1 MTKVPLHD
9 FDEANRT
16 EGARNMKNYS
26 SYLAPLTGSPFLRNI
41 DLFVEAK
48 DNPLLKI
55 YYHLERPPLYFLSM
69 VFSSSII
76 GDNEFSYRLPSFVFG
91 LMAFVVL
98 ATATSGAVLPVLT
111 LATSS
116 DWWLSSQSALMD
128 TSLTLFLFVA
138 LAFLLGF
145 IQRKRNSLLVLSGV
159 SLGLAI
165 LSKGQP
171 AVIFAF
177 PLLFTLFTKK
187 VSFRQASILLASAG
201 AVIAPWA
208 IAVITKFGFDN
219 FIGTFLGFAKNR
231 STVGDTTQLA
241 PVYWYVRW
249 FIESFRLGFLLFLT
263 LVVTDFVEKRFS
275 YRKILILFYFIFSL
289 ALFSLS
295 KNKVW
300 WYVLPLVP
308 VAALYIHESV
318 LGIIKIDKNK
328 LFNLSLIVLLLSLPL
343 FYGSS
348 NTVALSYAVFL
359 VGLSFMVMRLK
370 IKLKN
375 LYVNILFMVAIVFS
389 LFIFYLRFPTIAPTY
404 PEVKTM
410 GEYYQKLPQPKC
422 LYLQS
427 MPYEAMLYYSRAE
440 EVNYL
445 DENTRLIKGCNSYLI
460 TPDKIDDTNT
470 FHNEDSLNLYKI
482 DKISP

>member
-1 MTKVPLHD
+1 MTNVPLHD
-9 FDEANRT
+9 FDEANRA
-16 EGARNMKNYS
+16 EAARNMKNYS
-26 SYLAPLTGSPFLRNI
+26 SYLAPLTGSPFLRN
-41 DLFVEAK
+41 DKLFVEAK
-48 DNPLLKI
+48 GNASLKI
-55 YYHLERPPLYFLSM
+55 YHHLERPPLYFLSM
-69 VFSSSII
+69 VLTSTLL

-91 LMAFVVL
+91 LATLVVL
-98 ATATSGAVLPVLT
+98 IIVASGAIFPM
-111 LATSS
+111 LALITSS

-128 TSLTLFLFVA
+128 TSLSFFLFIAFVFL
-138 LAFLLGF
+138 LAF
-145 IQRKRNSLLVLSGV
+145 IEKKRKSLLVFSGA
-159 SLGLAI
+159 SLGLSI

-177 PLLFTLFTKK
+177 PLLFMLVTKK
-187 VSFRQASILLASAG
+187 LSFKQALILLGSAG

-208 IAVITKFGFDN
+208 IAIISKFGFEN
-219 FIGTFLGFAKNR
+219 FIGTFLGFAKAR

-263 LVVTDFVEKRFS
+263 LVVTDFVEKRIS
-275 YRKILILFYFIFSL
+275 YKKILILFYFFSSL

-308 VAALYIHESV
+308 VVALYVHESV

-328 LFNLSLIVLLLSLPL
+328 LFNLSIIVLLLSLPL
-343 FYGSS
+343 FYGAS
-348 NTVALSYAVFL
+348 NTVALSYAVLL

-370 IKLKN
+370 IKLKS
-375 LYVNILFMVAIVFS
+375 LYVNILFMVTIIFS
-389 LFIFYLRFPTIAPTY
+389 LFMFYLRFPTISPTY

-445 DENTRLIKGCNSYLI
+445 DENTKLIKGCDSYLI
-460 TPDKIDDTNT
+460 TPDKINESNIV
-470 FHNEDSLNLYKI
+470 HNEYRLNLYKI